1 MERLHFTSHLKLDLV
16 HQALSVFDL
25 GLLGQLMAY
34 LQLRLNTLHEYCV
47 LCDQPFLLQPMLMRA
62 VCTRDLCMHQFSS
75 FGKLITTAES
85 VMTNAEISDLLVCML
100 CHAAKSKHRELV
112 LDPYP
117 CVNSDDG
124 RSAFH
129 PDSKD
134 FNALEKE
141 VDQLL
146 RLRKK
151 FGRFGASWT
160 EHHKEIGAVGTG
172 LIQWTVASNR
182 TYLAVLRDEDRIT
195 ELSSP
200 YQYLLISATPEAEA
214 KFQELRGLHGSTF
227 AFHGSPV
234 GNWQRFF
241 GTVLRMQLR
250 LSCRETAPVTV
261 RVFALPRK
269 AECHSATHFIVDQKQ
284 SDSCRK
290 APSSRFQAAIADT
303 AAQCGTETRKPSH

>member
-1 MERLHFTSHLKLDLV
+1 
-16 HQALSVFDL
+16 
-25 GLLGQLMAY
+25 
-34 LQLRLNTLHEYCV
+34 
-47 LCDQPFLLQPMLMRA
+47 
-62 VCTRDLCMHQFSS
+62 
-75 FGKLITTAES
+75 
-85 VMTNAEISDLLVCML
+85 ML

-141 VDQLL
+141 FDQLL

-151 FGRFGASWT
+151 FGQFGASWT

-214 KFQELRGLHGSTF
+214 KFQELRGLHGSAF

-234 GNWQRFF
+234 GNWHSILRNGLKNATSTKLQRN
-241 GTVLRMQLR
+241 GAIYGAGICLAKESRMSLSYTLHRGPETIRQLQKGSKQQVPGSDCRHSSSVWNRNQETVSLRMLMIYGCWQFVK
-250 LSCRETAPVTV
+250 S
-261 RVFALPRK
+261 
-269 AECHSATHFIVDQKQ
+269 
-284 SDSCRK
+284 
-290 APSSRFQAAIADT
+290 
-303 AAQCGTETRKPSH
+303 